1 MVELNGQQADALAKI
16 QKWYEDQQGW
26 ASEPFRLFGYAG
38 TGKTTLAGRVGD
50 ALGVQP
56 VFGAY
61 TGKAA
66 KVLRTKGV
74 FASTIHSAIYR
85 PMGTAETQRAL
96 VAAKEELAQMEAEQG
111 DPVGHGWADA
121 LELAGAISEQTELV
135 AALEREARTVGFTLN
150 PDSEWASAPLII
162 LDEVSMVNTKIG
174 QDIESFGV
182 PVLVL
187 GDPAQLPPVEGG
199 GYYTN
204 GTPDVM
210 LTDIQRQAAES
221 PVLELATRIRGGG
234 GLDGVG
240 LTSADLTKVSL
251 DEAMAADQVLV
262 WKNATRWTLTEAIR
276 KRLDRP
282 QGRPVVGDRVMCLT
296 NNSTMGVLNG
306 TQYDVLDV
314 EPGPIGPRL
323 LLDEID
329 SDRPPRWL
337 NAYNEGFQGLQW
349 ESMMKRGFGA
359 HKGNRGA
366 FTFANVITVHKAQG
380 SEWPSVYVVDQSA
393 GVMAMAAKEM
403 SRAMAV
409 DQGRRWLYTAVTRAV
424 DHVTIARR

>member
-16 QKWYEDQQGW
+16 QKWYDEQLDW
-26 ASEPFRLFGYAG
+26 ADKPFRLFGYAG
-38 TGKTTLAGRVGD
+38 TGKTTLAGRVEE
-50 ALGVQP
+50 ALGIHP

-66 KVLRTKGV
+66 KVLRSKGV
-74 FASTIHSAIYR
+74 DASTIHSAIYR
-85 PMGTAETQRAL
+85 PVGTAETQRAL
-96 VAAKEELAQMEAEQG
+96 VKAKEYLASLEDQRA
-111 DPVGHGWADA
+111 DPVRHGWADA
-121 LELAGAISEQTELV
+121 MELGAEIDETQEEIIG
-135 AALEREARTVGFTLN
+135 LEREARTVGFTLN

-162 LDEVSMVNTKIG
+162 LDEVSMVNAKIG
-174 QDIESFGV
+174 QDIETFGA

-204 GTPDVM
+204 GEPDVM
-210 LTDIQRQAAES
+210 LTEIQRQAAES
-221 PVLELATRIRGGG
+221 PVLELATRIRTGGG
-234 GLDGVG
+234 PDGVG
-240 LTSADLTKVSL
+240 LHPGDFTRVNLEA
-251 DEAMAADQVLV
+251 AMAADQVLV
-262 WKNATRWTLTEAIR
+262 WKNSTRWTLTEAIR
-276 KRLDRP
+276 KRLGRP
-282 QGRPVVGDRVMCLT
+282 QGRPVPGDRVMCLT
-296 NNSTMGVLNG
+296 NNNTMGVLNG
-306 TQYDVLDV
+306 TQYDVIEV

-329 SDRPPRWL
+329 SDRPPRWV
-337 NAYNEGFQGLQW
+337 NAYNEGFQGLQF
-349 ESMMKRGFGA
+349 EQMMKRGFGT

-393 GVMAMAAKEM
+393 GVVAMAAKEM

-424 DHVTIARR
+424 DHVTLARK

>member
-16 QKWYEDQQGW
+16 QKWYEDQLGW

-56 VFGAY
+56 AFGAY

-74 FASTIHSAIYR
+74 AASTIHSAIYR

-96 VAAKEELAQMEAEQG
+96 AKAREDLAAANEMGEAHADLIAELEAE
-111 DPVGHGWADA
+111 
-121 LELAGAISEQTELV
+121 V

-150 PDSEWASAPLII
+150 PDSEWAAAPLII